1 MNFVLRTHEIYNNA
15 KIPKEKIVL
24 QCLRRQEIE
33 SYVNELT
40 ALHALYI
47 YINTARLLN
56 ANSNRNQYQKDQNI
70 CIKR

>member
-1 MNFVLRTHEIYNNA
+1 MNFVLRTHEINNNA

-40 ALHALYI
+40 ALHAIYI
-47 YINTARLLN
+47 YIYMYEEMIL
-56 ANSNRNQYQKDQNI
+56 QQVNI
-70 CIKR
+70 EL